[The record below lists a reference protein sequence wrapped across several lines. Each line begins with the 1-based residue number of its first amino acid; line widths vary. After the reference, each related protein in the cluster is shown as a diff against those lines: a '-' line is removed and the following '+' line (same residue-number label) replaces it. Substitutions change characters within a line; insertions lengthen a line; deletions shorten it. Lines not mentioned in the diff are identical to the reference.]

1 MARDVS
7 EQRNL
12 WGSAGERSPNA
23 QRADLWV
30 LNLENVVN
38 GLNSQ
43 IRADSSTTL
52 NPLQSVQTYFAQS
65 VTCPEL
71 KVNSEP
77 FYRDSR
83 PYMMPMKDEPLGM
96 ITVKFIMETPTSPTR
111 SVVYQ
116 LLDTWRAYV
125 RGGRGAY
132 TAEGQVPRLNSEWK
146 LTYAFDVVMT
156 LYRGC
161 LNSEVEMVDYFSGVS
176 SEYYGDK
183 TAFIQELNALD
194 DPELKKKRLESMR
207 VSAGFNDGPAITNDI
222 KKCGTF
228 CFDKMWLSSF
238 KMSELNYQQGNQFVT
253 LEAQFFAENLRD
265 RTLDAML

>member
-1 MARDVS
+1 MRIVS

-12 WGSAGERSPNA
+12 WGAPGEKSPNA
-23 QRADLWV
+23 QRTDLWTIHFD
-30 LNLENVVN
+30 NVVN
-38 GLNSQ
+38 GLNEQ

-52 NPLQSVQTYFAQS
+52 KTLNSIQTYFAQS

-71 KVNSEP
+71 KVNAEP
-77 FYRDSR
+77 FRRDSK
-83 PYMMPMKDEPLGM
+83 PYMMPMQDEPLGA
-96 ITVKFIMETPTSPTR
+96 ITIKFYLETPTNPQR

-132 TAEGQVPRLNSEWK
+132 TQEGYVPALGADWK
-146 LTYAFDVVMT
+146 LTYSFDVLVT

-161 LNSEVEMVDYFSGVS
+161 LNSEVEMVDYFAGVGN
-176 SEYYGDK
+176 EYYGDK
-183 TAFIQELNALD
+183 SAFIRELDELD
-194 DPELKKKRLESMR
+194 DPDLKKKRLESMR
-207 VSAGFNDGPAITNDI
+207 QSAGLVDPPSITNDL

-238 KMSELNYQQGNQFVT
+238 KVSELNYTQGNQVVT
-253 LEAQFFAENLRD
+253 IDATFFAENLRD
-265 RTLDAML
+265 RSGEEML